1 MGREKSSDAGIIAGA
16 VAGSVA
22 GVAGVAEVGRR
33 SHNAKALAGRSIPQA
48 GHLTMAHAP
57 SFSGAESHALKTYS
71 GYAFG
76 MVNEHLRTGRIM
88 GLMQDGRMVE
98 SPKNADMLKSMSR
111 DIGSA
116 FERSGI
122 QSATLF
128 RGTGTDRTGPITAG
142 SVVEDKGITSTST
155 SPKEAS
161 RFYDHAAKTGRSP
174 VMMVIDAKGGR
185 GIDMQPFSKFGY
197 EKEVALAP
205 GTKMRVDHVAKG
217 VRSSIFDLRGK
228 DYAFAHVEGGEAQT
242 AAAVK
247 AAARADADVA
257 RRLNALTGPVE
268 PARVAMQRD
277 VARGMRTPATGGMA
291 QSIMKASALTTPIAA
306 ASIAT
311 LAYKQARDAGKSEA
325 RASLEAAGAGAS
337 ATVAPAA
344 IGAIAAHIGKSSSI
358 GAKALGIASRAL
370 MPVSVI
376 GHAGAYAY
384 QAMQRGEGFTGV
396 AKAAGWG
403 AVNGIIPVDLA
414 MDAYRSVRGT
424 GPSASADPSAM
435 SKTGVTPPAG
445 APQQDFA
452 AADAAFR
459 AKWAA
464 GKDKAAAEK
473 GSGAGE
479 AKRGWANPA
488 VQHAA
493 QAGRGVQQFSDWA
506 EPGKAQ

>member
-116 FERSGI
+116 FERSSI

-128 RGTGTDRTGPITAG
+128 RGTGTERTGPITAG
-142 SVVEDKGITSTST
+142 SIIEDKGITSTST

-228 DYAFAHVEGGEAQT
+228 DYAFAHVDGGMAQS
-242 AAAVK
+242 AAAAK
-247 AAARADADVA
+247 AVA
-257 RRLNALTGPVE
+257 E
-268 PARVAMQRD
+268 PARAAMQRD

-291 QSIMKASALTTPIAA
+291 QSIVKASALTTPIAA

-403 AVNGIIPVDLA
+403 AFNGIIPVDLA
-414 MDAYRSVRGT
+414 MDAYKSVRGT
-424 GPSASADPSAM
+424 GASASADPSAM

-464 GKDKAAAEK
+464 GKDKAAADK
-473 GSGAGE
+473 ASGTGE